1 VTFQTENR
9 DLTPHEGERQRSFQP
24 KASAPFSWEH
34 AVVLTVA
41 AVIGVY
47 AGIAAGLFSQSI
59 RFVQLILFRSSELW
73 NALLV
78 PAAGWRMLFE
88 QRLLQAHWH
97 LEFLATAA
105 VVLAAAFGVEKLS
118 QSRRIRV
125 PLLQA
130 HRLRAIGL
138 AGSFGLVLYY
148 PLVVLA
154 TFNGTFHESESGLYG
169 ILADAPKWKWV
180 LAPALGALAAAL
192 LVRYV
197 SPESGGHGVVEV
209 IEGVHAGRLEHLRGR
224 VAIWKSLAAGL
235 VIGSGGSAGREGP
248 VVHLGGAVAASL
260 GRLLSLP
267 RDQVTLLLACGGG
280 AGIAASFHA
289 PIAGSMFALEIILGD
304 FSVSSFTPIVLASV
318 TATVTAA
325 AFGGP
330 GNDLQAV
337 QWTFSHPVEIV
348 IYVVM
353 GVLAGICGIV
363 YIRSVRGAEAFFAGH
378 HPSALSR
385 RLGGLKPEWRAAVGG
400 ACVGLLA
407 LAAPRIMGTG
417 IESMNAAL
425 AGQLAVH
432 VLAIALVFKLFA
444 TACTLGSG
452 SPGGSFFPAVF
463 IGAMLGGTFGSIV
476 HRLLPAVAMWAS
488 PYAAVGMGAVVA
500 GVTTA
505 PLTGVLMMF
514 ELTGSYQIVLPL
526 LVSCGVAAALVQ
538 AYVGGSIYALAA
550 RAHGIRIGGR
560 EPSLR
565 DVSVAQALEKVA
577 PVPEALPWTGLVRL
591 VADTTHSA
599 YPVVSDSG
607 KVVGLI
613 SPRQVRGALHDPALA
628 GLAVARDL
636 CRTDVPVLF
645 PDDDLETALER
656 LRRAGSSE
664 AVVVTNDSEP
674 RLLGILTREG
684 ALEAWRNW
692 TRAGSDS
699 SLV

>member
-1 VTFQTENR
+1 V
-9 DLTPHEGERQRSFQP
+9 QRKP
-24 KASAPFSWEH
+24 SAPISWEH

-47 AGIAAGLFSQSI
+47 AGIAAGLFAQSI
-59 RFVQLILFRSSELW
+59 RFVQLVLFRSGELW
-73 NALLV
+73 KALAE
-78 PAAGWRMLFE
+78 PGAGWRNLFE

-97 LEFLATAA
+97 LEFLATA
-105 VVLAAAFGVEKLS
+105 VLVLAAAFGVEKLS
-118 QSRRIRV
+118 ESRRIRV

-130 HRLRAIGL
+130 QRLRAVGM

-148 PLVVLA
+148 PLLLLA
-154 TFNGTFHESESGLYG
+154 TFNGTFHQGDSGLYG
-169 ILADAPKWKWV
+169 ILLEAPKWKWI
-180 LAPALGALAAAL
+180 LAPALGALAAGL

-209 IEGVHAGRLEHLRGR
+209 IEGVHAGRWEHLRGR

-267 RDQVTLLLACGGG
+267 REQITLLLACGGG

-304 FSVSSFTPIVLASV
+304 FSVRSFTPIVLASV
-318 TATVTAA
+318 TATVTASALGEA
-325 AFGGP
+325 A
-330 GNDLQAV
+330 NDLQSV
-337 QWTFSHPVEIV
+337 QWTVGHPAEIV
-348 IYVVM
+348 IYIVM
-353 GVLAGICGIV
+353 GAVAGICGIV
-363 YIRSVRGAEAFFAGH
+363 YIRAVQGAEAFFAGH
-378 HPSALSR
+378 RENALSR
-385 RLGGLKPEWRAAVGG
+385 RIGRLRPEWRAALGG
-400 ACVGLLA
+400 LCVGVLA
-407 LAAPRIMGTG
+407 LAAPRVMGTG

-425 AGQLAVH
+425 AGQLALH
-432 VLAIALVFKLFA
+432 VLAIALVLKLLA

-463 IGAMLGGTFGSIV
+463 IGAMAGGAFGQV
-476 HRLLPAVAMWAS
+476 AHRLLPTVAVWAS

-538 AYVGGSIYALAA
+538 DRVGGSIYALAA
-550 RAHGIRIGGR
+550 RARGIRLGSR

-565 DVSVAQALEKVA
+565 DVSVGQALEQVT
-577 PVPEALPWTGLVRL
+577 PLPEATSWEALVKI
-591 VADTTHSA
+591 VAESTHSA
-599 YPVVSDSG
+599 FPVVSSTG
-607 KVVGLI
+607 KVVGLL

-628 GLAVARDL
+628 GVAIAADL
-636 CRTDVPVLF
+636 CRTDVPVLV
-645 PDDDLETALER
+645 PEDDLETALER
-656 LRRAGSSE
+656 LRRAGASE
-664 AVVVTNDSEP
+664 AVVVSSDGDP
-674 RLLGILTREG
+674 PKLLGILTREG
-684 ALEAWRNW
+684 ALEAWR
-692 TRAGSDS
+692 S
-699 SLV
+699 SKGGEK

>member
-1 VTFQTENR
+1 MTSETADKDSVPQR
-9 DLTPHEGERQRSFQP
+9 DVKPQRSFQP

-59 RFVQLILFRSSELW
+59 RFVQLILFRSGELW
-73 NALLV
+73 KALVV
-78 PAAGWRMLFE
+78 PDAAWRKLFE

-97 LEFLATAA
+97 LEFLATAV
-105 VVLAAAFGVEKLS
+105 VVLTAAFGVEKLS
-118 QSRRIRV
+118 QTRRIRV

-130 HRLRAIGL
+130 HRLRAIGM

-154 TFNGTFHESESGLYG
+154 TFNGTFHESEGGLFA
-169 ILADAPKWKWV
+169 ILAEAPKWKWV

-267 RDQVTLLLACGGG
+267 REQITLLLACGGG

-318 TATVTAA
+318 TATVTASA
-325 AFGGP
+325 LGGA
-330 GNDLQAV
+330 GTDLQLV
-337 QWTFSHPVEIV
+337 QWNFSHPAEIV

-353 GVLAGICGIV
+353 GVVAGLCGIV
-363 YIRSVRGAEAFFAGH
+363 YIRSIQGAEALFAGH
-378 HPSALSR
+378 HPAAWSR
-385 RLGGLKPEWRAAVGG
+385 RLGRLRPEWRAALGG
-400 ACVGLLA
+400 LCVGLLA
-407 LAAPRIMGTG
+407 LAAPQVMGTG

-425 AGQLAVH
+425 AGQLALH
-432 VLAIALVFKLFA
+432 VLVIALVFKLFA

-463 IGAMLGGTFGSIV
+463 LGAMVGGAFGRV
-476 HRLLPAVAMWAS
+476 AHRLLPTIAVWAS

-505 PLTGVLMMF
+505 PLTGALMMF

-538 AYVGGSIYALAA
+538 GHVGGSIYALSA
-550 RAHGIRIGGR
+550 RARGIRLGAK

-565 DVSVAQALEKVA
+565 DVSVGQALEHVA
-577 PVPEALPWTGLVRL
+577 PVPEATPWAALVKI
-591 VADTTHSA
+591 VAETTHSA
-599 YPVVSDSG
+599 FPVVSSSG
-607 KVVGLI
+607 KVVGLL

-628 GLAVARDL
+628 GVAIAADL
-636 CRTDVPVLF
+636 CRTDVPVLV
-645 PDDDLETALER
+645 PEDDLETALER
-656 LRRAGSSE
+656 LRQAGSSE
-664 AVVVTNDSEP
+664 AVVVSSDGDPP
-674 RLLGILTREG
+674 RLLGVLTREG
-684 ALEAWRNW
+684 ALEAWRNS
-692 TRAGSDS
+692 TR
-699 SLV
+699 V

>member
-1 VTFQTENR
+1 M
-9 DLTPHEGERQRSFQP
+9 QRKP
-24 KASAPFSWEH
+24 SAPISWEH

-47 AGIAAGLFSQSI
+47 AGIAAGLFAQSI
-59 RFVQLILFRSSELW
+59 RFVQLVLFRSGELW
-73 NALLV
+73 KALAE
-78 PAAGWRMLFE
+78 PGAGWRNLFE

-97 LEFLATAA
+97 LEFLATA
-105 VVLAAAFGVEKLS
+105 VLVLAAAFGVEKLS
-118 QSRRIRV
+118 ESRRIRV
-125 PLLQA
+125 PLFQA
-130 HRLRAIGL
+130 QRLRAVGM

-148 PLVVLA
+148 PLLLLA
-154 TFNGTFHESESGLYG
+154 TFNGTFHQGDSGLYG
-169 ILADAPKWKWV
+169 ILLEAPKWKWI
-180 LAPALGALAAAL
+180 LAPALGALAAGL

-209 IEGVHAGRLEHLRGR
+209 IEGVHAGRWEHLRGR

-267 RDQVTLLLACGGG
+267 REQITLLLACGGG

-304 FSVSSFTPIVLASV
+304 FSVRSFTPIVLASV
-318 TATVTAA
+318 TATVTASALGEA
-325 AFGGP
+325 A
-330 GNDLQAV
+330 NDLQSV
-337 QWTFSHPVEIV
+337 QWTVGHPAEIV
-348 IYVVM
+348 IYIVM
-353 GVLAGICGIV
+353 GAVAGICGIV
-363 YIRSVRGAEAFFAGH
+363 YIRAVQGAEAFFAGH
-378 HPSALSR
+378 RENALSR
-385 RLGGLKPEWRAAVGG
+385 RIGRLRPEWRAALGG
-400 ACVGLLA
+400 LCVGVLA
-407 LAAPRIMGTG
+407 LAAPRVMGTG

-425 AGQLAVH
+425 AGQLALH
-432 VLAIALVFKLFA
+432 VLAIALVLKLLA

-463 IGAMLGGTFGSIV
+463 IGAMAGGAFGQV
-476 HRLLPAVAMWAS
+476 AHRLLPTVAVWAS

-538 AYVGGSIYALAA
+538 DRVGGSIYALAA
-550 RAHGIRIGGR
+550 RARGIRLGSR

-565 DVSVAQALEKVA
+565 DVSVGQALEQVT
-577 PVPEALPWTGLVRL
+577 PLPEATSWEALVKI
-591 VADTTHSA
+591 VAESTHSA
-599 YPVVSDSG
+599 FPVVSSTG
-607 KVVGLI
+607 KVVGLL

-628 GLAVARDL
+628 GVAIAADL
-636 CRTDVPVLF
+636 CRTDVPVLV
-645 PDDDLETALER
+645 PEDDLETALER
-656 LRRAGSSE
+656 LRRAGTSE
-664 AVVVTNDSEP
+664 AVVVSSDGDP
-674 RLLGILTREG
+674 PKLLGILTREG
-684 ALEAWRNW
+684 ALEAWR
-692 TRAGSDS
+692 S
-699 SLV
+699 SRGVSGGQK